1 MIGKVKSVAA
11 TVSATVASL
20 SLPRVSCTAPAFLK
34 LTGDAMRHSPA
45 PAPVARFDNFIK
57 YTAVLS
63 LDTTSVS
70 LTTSEAAGPDTATSA
85 ATTAGALESSTANLS
100 ISLVRGNTLQAGHY
114 ASVLVVEISPQP

>member
-1 MIGKVKSVAA
+1 MGPSDMSSTSLKAP
-11 TVSATVASL
+11 TVCI
-20 SLPRVSCTAPAFLK
+20 RPA
-34 LTGDAMRHSPA
+34 RQSPA
-45 PAPVARFDNFIK
+45 PAPVARFDDFIN

-70 LTTSEAAGPDTATSA
+70 LTTSEAAGPDSATSA
-85 ATTAGALESSTANLS
+85 VATAGALGSSTANLS